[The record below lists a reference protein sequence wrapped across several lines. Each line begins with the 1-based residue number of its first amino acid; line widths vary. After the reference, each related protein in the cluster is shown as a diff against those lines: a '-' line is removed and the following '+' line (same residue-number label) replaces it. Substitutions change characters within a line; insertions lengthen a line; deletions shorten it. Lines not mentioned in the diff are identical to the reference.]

1 MSDIPSTIIG
11 FPHEQVSHFMGYISV
26 FFWFIVFIPQI
37 YENYK
42 RQSGDSIALSFL
54 LIWIIGDVLNL
65 AGVIF
70 QDLLFTMLVL
80 SIYYC
85 ASDTVLIS
93 QVIYYRLRSPKIK
106 QLDGNASPVE
116 VDSSTSALPV
126 TEATA
131 LLPSA
136 EDRNSALPQED
147 ETSTSP
153 TASKA
158 LYLILPLFILGAGF
172 ITFHESIYQSKMG
185 VFLSRPPPTGN
196 PPRHIQF
203 WPQVLGWTSASLYV
217 FARIPQI
224 WKNYR
229 SKSCEGLSLA
239 MFAFCV
245 LGNVTF
251 CLSIFT
257 YSLETE
263 FLLMN
268 LPWLVGNGGTLVFDF
283 TIFYQFW
290 IYRPVEEEEVRS
302 GGEVMI
308 CPQETV

>member
-1 MSDIPSTIIG
+1 MPTVPDTILG
-11 FPHEQVSHFMGYISV
+11 FPHIQVSHFMGYLSV

-42 RQSGDSIALSFL
+42 RKSGDSIALSFL
-54 LIWIIGDVLNL
+54 MIWIVGDVLNL

-85 ASDTVLIS
+85 ASDVFLIS
-93 QVIYYRLRSPKIK
+93 QVMYYRHWVNRTKNL
-106 QLDGNASPVE
+106 GGEGSPVH
-116 VDSSTSALPV
+116 VPNSTLPA
-126 TEATA
+126 TESTT
-131 LLPSA
+131 LLPSSNQWSSR
-136 EDRNSALPQED
+136 DRASSFS
-147 ETSTSP
+147 STFKLLCLLLSFTLLGVVFYMVCGPLFQSKIGVLLTRP
-153 TASKA
+153 TA
-158 LYLILPLFILGAGF
+158 P
-172 ITFHESIYQSKMG
+172 
-185 VFLSRPPPTGN
+185 GN
-196 PPRHIQF
+196 HPRHIQF
-203 WPQVLGWTSASLYV
+203 WPQVLGWTSAFLYV

-257 YSLETE
+257 YSLEPE

-268 LPWLVGNGGTLVFDF
+268 LPWLIGNGGTLLFDF

-290 IYRPVEEEEVRS
+290 IYRPAD
-302 GGEVMI
+302 
-308 CPQETV
+308 QLH